1 MKNVKR
7 CSETL
12 IDCQII
18 ALRLPNDCNNYEFR
32 YVRVK
37 YENFVEDTIEMTKK
51 LYEFSEIPFTNAVTR
66 HIKKLSNGIRISR
79 PFNVYR
85 GPDFDFNH
93 WMKELSKQKIKEI
106 ENSCEYFMQEL
117 QYPNF

>member
-1 MKNVKR
+1 M
-7 CSETL
+7 
-12 IDCQII
+12 
-18 ALRLPNDCNNYEFR
+18 PNDCNNYEFR

-93 WMKELSKQKIKEI
+93 WMRELSKQKIKEI
-106 ENSCEYFMQEL
+106 EKSCGYFMQEL